1 MVKTIVLADDE
12 PIIRLDIR
20 KCLEE
25 QGYQVCAEASDGFD
39 AVEACRSLSPD
50 AALIDLKMPV
60 FDGIYA
66 TELITQEGLAGCVV
80 IMTAYADN
88 SFVETAASVGAAGYL
103 VKPVHPAQLAPA
115 IEIAFA
121 QSTTL
126 QRRQAEV
133 LRLQKKMDDN
143 RVIDRAV
150 TLLSSAQRLPERE
163 ARRWIQKTAMNKRCP
178 AVEIAQSLIR
188 RYDSRI
194 DVNAA
199 KQCLMQQKGLSDA
212 AAYRWLCRTAKAR
225 GQTLEE
231 TAQQIRR
238 QDKAQ

>member
-121 QSTTL
+121 QSAAL

-133 LRLQKKMDDN
+133 LRLQKKWMTT
-143 RVIDRAV
+143 VSSTA
-150 TLLSSAQRLPERE
+150 LSPC
-163 ARRWIQKTAMNKRCP
+163 CP
-178 AVEIAQSLIR
+178 AHSACPNER
-188 RYDSRI
+188 P
-194 DVNAA
+194 AA
-199 KQCLMQQKGLSDA
+199 GFKRPL
-212 AAYRWLCRTAKAR
+212 
-225 GQTLEE
+225 
-231 TAQQIRR
+231 
-238 QDKAQ
+238 